1 MNENDVYKNDADS
14 RHTTECDPIPT
25 EGTETAI
32 DGALP
37 TQDASEIG
45 DVACQESDDQTSEG
59 DDGNIETDVSVDP
72 EISAD
77 PDQNPDP
84 DHSASAQA
92 DPEEQLRQ
100 LRDEL
105 KQLRAEMAQRDAI
118 LSRMSTECEEF
129 HMLYPQTPL
138 SSLPDNVWQDV
149 KQGIP
154 LAAAYAL
161 AERRRAYTEAL
172 ASSTNE
178 QNKKCSAGAISSTE
192 NEYFSPS
199 EVRAM
204 SQGEVRANY
213 QKIMRSMQKWN

>member
-1 MNENDVYKNDADS
+1 
-14 RHTTECDPIPT
+14 
-25 EGTETAI
+25 
-32 DGALP
+32 
-37 TQDASEIG
+37 
-45 DVACQESDDQTSEG
+45 
-59 DDGNIETDVSVDP
+59 
-72 EISAD
+72 
-77 PDQNPDP
+77 
-84 DHSASAQA
+84 
-92 DPEEQLRQ
+92 
-100 LRDEL
+100 
-105 KQLRAEMAQRDAI
+105 
-118 LSRMSTECEEF
+118 
-129 HMLYPQTPL
+129 MLYPQTPL